1 MKNKVT
7 IKDVAR
13 EAGVSVAT
21 VSYVINNRKDM
32 RISDDTRKK
41 VLQVINLLNYTPNQS
56 AQALVTSRNR
66 TIALY
71 LTPNVP
77 VLKRAE
83 QMYLIDSLSAFLH
96 QKGYDLIYLTDS
108 HTEKYDKAD
117 AIIGYDISSEYF
129 HQIGDRNFSPFLA
142 LDCMIGDP
150 LFYEINS
157 NYEQISQKAE
167 SLFGKEKYTLLML
180 DTPNQEKKGYIHRI
194 FSDVCYIKNTA
205 ELAEFTGKNIVL
217 IEQTLHELLSASS
230 DSRKSNIL
238 YVPAISSQKFDRLFS
253 CIEHAL
259 LRTPVKQHMILV

>member
-21 VSYVINNRKDM
+21 VSYVINDRKDM
-32 RISDDTRKK
+32 RISDETRKK

-56 AQALVTSRNR
+56 AQALATSRNR
-66 TIALY
+66 SIALY

-83 QMYLIDSLSAFLH
+83 QMYLIDSMSAFLH
-96 QKGYDLIYLTDS
+96 QKGYDLIYLADS
-108 HTEKYDKAD
+108 YTENYDKAD

-142 LDCMIGDP
+142 LDCMVGDP

-157 NYEQISQKAE
+157 NFEQISQKANSFFE
-167 SLFGKEKYTLLML
+167 GENYTFLIL
-180 DTPNQEKKGYIHRI
+180 DTPNQEKKAYIQRI
-194 FSDVCYIKNTA
+194 FSDVHYVKNVT
-205 ELAEFTGKNIVL
+205 ELAEFAGKNIVL
-217 IEQTLHELLSASS
+217 IDHTLHEIFVTSS
-230 DSRKSNIL
+230 DSKGSNVL
-238 YVPAISSQKFDRLFS
+238 YLPAVSTRKFDRLFS

-259 LRTPVKQHMILV
+259 LRTPVEQHMILV